1 MEKKVL
7 LSEDETVK
15 TISTFLRGF
24 ASTGTHVQTLTALGY
39 ARSKHAGQMRRETHI
54 FYIH

>member
-7 LSEDETVK
+7 FENETVK

-24 ASTGTHVQTLTALGY
+24 ASTGSHVQTLTALGY
-39 ARSKHAGQMRRETHI
+39 ARSKHAVR
-54 FYIH
+54 